1 MPGNL
6 TARHAGSE
14 RRRFGW
20 GEVMA
25 RSGPGAG
32 KPPVAIMAR
41 GRGRSASR
49 PGAPNRGSKVV
60 MGLVALGLARQVLR
74 SRRFQE
80 GVAVTA
86 IALGAL
92 RGIGQENRAS
102 MTERVS
108 AWNKRQVQRLEHQ
121 AERQARAV
129 KGAGRMARSGPA
141 ALAAGADATADEGR
155 RT

>member
-1 MPGNL
+1 
-6 TARHAGSE
+6 
-14 RRRFGW
+14 
-20 GEVMA
+20 MA

-32 KPPVAIMAR
+32 KPPVTITAR
-41 GRGRSASR
+41 GGGRSASR

-60 MGLVALGLARQVLR
+60 MGLVALGLARQVLQ
-74 SRRFQE
+74 SRHFQE

-102 MTERVS
+102 MMARMS

-129 KGAGRMARSGPA
+129 KAAGQMAHSGPA
-141 ALAAGADATADEGR
+141 IMAAAAMPSQAKGGEHDS
-155 RT
+155 

>member
-1 MPGNL
+1 
-6 TARHAGSE
+6 
-14 RRRFGW
+14 
-20 GEVMA
+20 MA

-32 KPPVAIMAR
+32 KLPVTITAR
-41 GRGRSASR
+41 GGGRSASR

-60 MGLVALGLARQVLR
+60 MGLVALGLARQVLQ
-74 SRRFQE
+74 SRHFQE

-92 RGIGQENRAS
+92 RGIGQQNRAS
-102 MTERVS
+102 MMARMS

-129 KGAGRMARSGPA
+129 KAAGQMAHTGPA
-141 ALAAGADATADEGR
+141 IMAAAAMPSQAKGGEHDS
-155 RT
+155 